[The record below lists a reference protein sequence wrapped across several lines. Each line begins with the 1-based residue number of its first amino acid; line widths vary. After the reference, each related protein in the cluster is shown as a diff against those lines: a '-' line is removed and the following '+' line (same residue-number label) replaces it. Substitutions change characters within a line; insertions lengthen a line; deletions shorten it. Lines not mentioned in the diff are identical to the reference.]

1 MTDDDRAKRIRTAAL
16 TVAVFAASG
25 GAAYALFRFAVKRP
39 VARRI
44 TSSPVPPRTLRQRGT
59 RPLQRRCDA
68 RWGTG

>member
-1 MTDDDRAKRIRTAAL
+1 MMTDDDRAKRIRTAAL

-25 GAAYALFRFAVKRP
+25 GAVDALFQAFRG
-39 VARRI
+39 
-44 TSSPVPPRTLRQRGT
+44 GT